1 MSDPVRQRYAL
12 ATGKGIGAHP
22 AESKPTTAVRYAKG
36 GRVPTTTVTHKA
48 AHTAKGFK
56 KHPWKS

>member
-1 MSDPVRQRYAL
+1 MTDAVRQRYAL

-22 AESKPTTAVRYAKG
+22 AESKPTVRYAKG